1 VTAPR
6 IAAVTAFLAI
16 LIGSFETFYL
26 RVLTID
32 SAMLRTN
39 WTELP
44 YRKVPGLRQMLIEV
58 DRRTPRGSRVLL
70 ATPHR
75 PGEGG
80 YRYAYA
86 RAQYLLAGRELVPL
100 LDPYTEQHVPLQLG
114 NVDYIACWHECAAP
128 RGFAVIWK
136 SSDGVLLRRTP

>member
-1 VTAPR
+1 MTAR
-6 IAAVTAFLAI
+6 IAALGAFLAI

-32 SAMLRTN
+32 SSMLRAN

-58 DRRTPRGSRVLL
+58 DRRTPHGARVLL

-75 PGEGG
+75 SGEGG

-100 LDPYTEQHVPLQLG
+100 LDPYTEQRVPLQLDS
-114 NVDYIACWHECAAP
+114 VDYIACWHECAAP
-128 RGFAVIWK
+128 RGFAVVWK
-136 SSDGVLLRRTP
+136 SSDGVLLRRAP

>member
-1 VTAPR
+1 LTVR
-6 IAAVTAFLAI
+6 IAALAAFLAI

-32 SAMLRTN
+32 SAALRAN

-44 YRKVPGLRQMLIEV
+44 YRKVPGLRQMLVEV
-58 DRRTPRGSRVLL
+58 DRRIPRGARVLL

-100 LDPYTEQHVPLQLG
+100 LDPYTEQRVPLQLA

-128 RGFAVIWK
+128 RGFAVVWR
-136 SSDGVLLRRTP
+136 SNDGLLLRRAP